1 MLSLFQQHVNRWKN
15 CTDCPLCEV
24 RTKVVLTRGKI
35 PADLLFIGEAPG
47 PSEDS
52 VGSPFIGPAGSL
64 LDRMIAQATPDTIRI
79 AFTNTVACFPRLTA
93 EEKLQEPTKKYRDP
107 NEVEIKACHNRLV
120 EFVRICQPKVIV
132 LLGEVAKRAVYGEA
146 MFSLNQDHRQGSTS
160 CGWLPEGQYLH
171 FFHMIHPAAILKAD
185 ITKQELMARRCVVT
199 LEEAVSRL

>member
-1 MLSLFQQHVNRWKN
+1 MISLFQQHVNKWKN

-24 RTKVVLTRGKI
+24 RTKVVLARGKI
-35 PADLLFIGEAPG
+35 GCDLLFIGEAPG

-64 LDRMIAQATPDTIRI
+64 LDRMIAQAIPEHIRV

-93 EEKLQEPTKKYRDP
+93 EEKEREPTKKYRDP

-120 EFVRICQPKVIV
+120 EFVRICQPKVLV
-132 LLGEVAKRAVYGEA
+132 LLGQVAKKAVYGEA
-146 MFSLNQDHRQGSTS
+146 MFSESGDGP
-160 CGWLPEGQYLH
+160 CGWLSDGEFIKFYDI
-171 FFHMIHPAAILKAD
+171 IHPAAILKAD